1 MPPTK
6 DVKRAAVELW
16 KASVPLKKI
25 RAQLRIPERSLRRI
39 LDHAKK
45 NSDAPIAERKPGS
58 GRPSVISRELKIKI
72 KELLRK
78 KPTLTAKQIK
88 STFPELQQVS
98 VRTIQHA
105 CLKDLKLPS
114 RKMAKKPLLNERM
127 KAQRLEFAM
136 QYRNWS
142 ANDWKKV
149 MFSDESHFE
158 LRFGNQGDRCRRP
171 VGSDRFDS
179 SFTKKTVKHP
189 QKVMAWACF
198 SWKGRGGIEFLDQ
211 GEMMNGIR
219 YLRVLED
226 KLEYF
231 MQSHGTTHFLQDGA
245 PCHKAKIVTRWFEAR
260 PNISLIRWPGNS
272 PDLNPIEN
280 VWSWMKR
287 QLKEVPC
294 TNLVELKQEILK
306 LWCQKM
312 DDCEYLRHL
321 VESMPRRLEEVIQ
334 REGGMTKY

>member
-25 RAQLRIPERSLRRI
+25 RAQLKIPERSLRRI

-105 CLKDLKLPS
+105 
-114 RKMAKKPLLNERM
+114 
-127 KAQRLEFAM
+127 F
-136 QYRNWS
+136 
-142 ANDWKKV
+142 
-149 MFSDESHFE
+149 
-158 LRFGNQGDRCRRP
+158 
-171 VGSDRFDS
+171 
-179 SFTKKTVKHP
+179 
-189 QKVMAWACF
+189 
-198 SWKGRGGIEFLDQ
+198 
-211 GEMMNGIR
+211 
-219 YLRVLED
+219 
-226 KLEYF
+226 
-231 MQSHGTTHFLQDGA
+231 
-245 PCHKAKIVTRWFEAR
+245 
-260 PNISLIRWPGNS
+260 
-272 PDLNPIEN
+272 
-280 VWSWMKR
+280 
-287 QLKEVPC
+287 
-294 TNLVELKQEILK
+294 TNLEEILK
-306 LWCQKM
+306 LWCLKM
-312 DDCEYLRHL
+312 NDCEYLRQL

>member
-6 DVKRAAVELW
+6 DVKQAAVELW

-25 RAQLRIPERSLRRI
+25 REQLKIPERSLRRI

-105 CLKDLKLPS
+105 C
-114 RKMAKKPLLNERM
+114 
-127 KAQRLEFAM
+127 
-136 QYRNWS
+136 
-142 ANDWKKV
+142 
-149 MFSDESHFE
+149 
-158 LRFGNQGDRCRRP
+158 
-171 VGSDRFDS
+171 
-179 SFTKKTVKHP
+179 
-189 QKVMAWACF
+189 
-198 SWKGRGGIEFLDQ
+198 
-211 GEMMNGIR
+211 
-219 YLRVLED
+219 
-226 KLEYF
+226 
-231 MQSHGTTHFLQDGA
+231 
-245 PCHKAKIVTRWFEAR
+245 
-260 PNISLIRWPGNS
+260 
-272 PDLNPIEN
+272 
-280 VWSWMKR
+280 
-287 QLKEVPC
+287 
-294 TNLVELKQEILK
+294 TNLEELKQEILK
-306 LWCQKM
+306 LWCLKM
-312 DDCEYLRHL
+312 NDCKYLRQL